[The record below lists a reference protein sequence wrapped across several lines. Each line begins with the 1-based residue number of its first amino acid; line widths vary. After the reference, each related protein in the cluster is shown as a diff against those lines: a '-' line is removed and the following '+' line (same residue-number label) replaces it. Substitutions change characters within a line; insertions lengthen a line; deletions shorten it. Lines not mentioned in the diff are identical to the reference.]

1 MLVTDF
7 PTGKECE
14 QALTL
19 PREQRGM
26 RGYRSEL
33 VVWCFVDREVNG
45 GCCGGEG
52 YRFFL
57 REAEHGDPGE
67 VGKRRRDA
75 AVRVVEA
82 VPVCAQASHHKR
94 TSRCATSLSVTAIS
108 RRPSDEEMQ
117 QASKQAGELFPPVCR
132 VVASWPYLARR
143 ICPPGEACGCL
154 YRCTMA
160 RTGLAVR

>member
-7 PTGKECE
+7 LTGKECK

-26 RGYRSEL
+26 RGYGSEL
-33 VVWCFVDREVNG
+33 VVWCFVDREVNS

-52 YRFFL
+52 YRFL

-75 AVRVVEA
+75 AVWFVVG
-82 VPVCAQASHHKR
+82 VPVCAQSSHHKR

-117 QASKQAGELFPPVCR
+117 QASRPASRRIIPTSVSSCR
-132 VVASWPYLARR
+132 VLAVPCSENVSSRR
-143 ICPPGEACGCL
+143 SLRMLVLSTI
-154 YRCTMA
+154 A
-160 RTGLAVR
+160 RAGLA